1 MSEPIITREISSI
14 PERNDDA
21 HKGQVGR
28 VMVIGGCDEDV
39 LMVGATA
46 LTANAA
52 LRSGAGLIQVLVPE
66 PLRASVAILTP
77 CSTTRT
83 LPTSVDK
90 LMQAVDDFHADVVA
104 VGPGLGSSIDAEVL
118 KEFLTATSAITVVD
132 ADALNLLASLSSPP
146 NLNPQRTVITP
157 HPGEMR
163 RLLSSVKS
171 TPPEENTAQERRQAA
186 CDLVK
191 NFNATVVLKGKGTI
205 VTDGNRL
212 YVNETGNAGMATGGT
227 GDVLTGIIAALIGQ
241 GMEVL
246 EASILGVYLHGLA
259 GDFASQ
265 EMGRCSMTALDLI
278 EYLPEAFSEHEII
291 KME

>member
-14 PERNDDA
+14 PERHEDA

-28 VMVIGGCDEDV
+28 VMVMGGCDDDV
-39 LMVGATA
+39 LMVGAPA

-52 LRSGAGLIQVLVPE
+52 LRGGAGLVQILVPE
-66 PLRASVAILTP
+66 SIRTSAAILTP

-83 LPTSVDK
+83 LPTTVEK
-90 LMQAVDDFHADVVA
+90 LMQAVEDFHADVVA
-104 VGPGLGSSIDAEVL
+104 IGPGLGSSLDAEVL
-118 KEFLTATSAITVVD
+118 KEFLTATSAVTVVD
-132 ADALNLLASLSSPP
+132 ADALNLLAGLSSPP
-146 NLNPQRTVITP
+146 TLNPQRTVITP

-163 RLLSSVKS
+163 RLLSSTKS
-171 TPPEENTAQERRQAA
+171 VVPEGNTAKERRQAA
-186 CDLVK
+186 CDLAK
-191 NFNATVVLKGKGTI
+191 YFNATVVLKGKGTV
-205 VTDGNRL
+205 VTDGERL

-227 GDVLTGIIAALIGQ
+227 GDVLTGVIAAMIGQ
-241 GMEVL
+241 GMDVL

-265 EMGRCSMTALDLI
+265 EMGRCSMTALDII

>member
-90 LMQAVDDFHADVVA
+90 LMQAVDDFQADVVA
-104 VGPGLGSSIDAEVL
+104 IGPGLGSSLDAAVL

-278 EYLPEAFSEHEII
+278 EYLPEAFSEHEIL